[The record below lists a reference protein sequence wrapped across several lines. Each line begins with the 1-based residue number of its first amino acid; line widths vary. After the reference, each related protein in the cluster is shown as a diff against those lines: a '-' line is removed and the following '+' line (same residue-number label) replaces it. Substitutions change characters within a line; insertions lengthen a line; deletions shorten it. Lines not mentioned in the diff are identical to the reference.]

1 MSAKELD
8 NLFLHLRD
16 PIKFGKCFWPNV
28 SFYKEQIDI
37 IKSVENNVETY
48 VKAGNMLGKDFVTAF
63 IVLYFFLTRHP
74 VRIITTSVDSSQL
87 EGVLWGEIRNF
98 ISTSRIPLTHDK
110 GGPLVDNHLHL
121 RKMVNGKICGLSY
134 VLGRVAKKGE
144 GLLGHHI
151 ADRGDG
157 IPRTLAIG
165 DEASGLDDDVHTRCT
180 TWAKRLLFIGN
191 PYPCTNFF
199 KKYCQEGDVKN
210 PQDRRQYFRK
220 VYKIKGEDSPNVRR
234 ALEEIRHGLSPSGK
248 LVLPGVLPYN
258 DYIYRRTTWDKIR
271 QHISLDAEFYEG
283 SEILLYPPNWL
294 DTAERRYKELLGR
307 KRIARAIGIDPAEGG
322 DKTAMCAV
330 DEYGIIEIESE
341 QTPDTNKIAG
351 KVIAFGRKH
360 GVPPENWVFD
370 RGGGGKQIA
379 DQIRSLGAEYKHVR
393 TIGFGES
400 VTPNPKRGMKTLG
413 EQVDNREERYT
424 YVNRRAQ
431 MFNDLSQLIDP
442 SGFGVG
448 ELWEIIAKRFKI
460 DVEQLT
466 GGFSIP
472 PDPEIRKQMA
482 MIPKLYDKEG
492 RMRMLPKNKT
502 TKDSNEKTL
511 VEIIGHSPD
520 ELDSIVLAVH
530 GMLYRGTK
538 ITIGGF

>member
-1 MSAKELD
+1 MSTKDLD
-8 NLFLHLRD
+8 NLLANLKD
-16 PIKFGKCFWPNV
+16 PVKFGKCFWPHV
-28 SFYKEQIDI
+28 TFYREQIDI
-37 IKSVENNVETY
+37 IRSVESNIETY

-74 VRIITTSVDSSQL
+74 CRVITTSVDSSQL

-98 ISTSRIPLTHDK
+98 IATSRIPLTHDK
-110 GGPLVDNHLHL
+110 GGPIIDNHLHL
-121 RKMVNGKICGLSY
+121 RKVVKGKTCGLSY

-191 PYPCTNFF
+191 PYPCSNFF
-199 KKYCQEGDVKN
+199 KKYCQEGDARN
-210 PQDRRQYFRK
+210 PNNKRQYFRK
-220 VYKIKGEDSPNVRR
+220 VYKIKGDDSPNVRR
-234 ALEEIRHGLSPSGK
+234 ALEEIRHGLIPSGK
-248 LVLPGVLPYN
+248 MIVPGVLPYD
-258 DYIYRRTTWDKIR
+258 DYLYRRTTWDKIR

-283 SEILLYPPNWL
+283 SEILLYPPDWL
-294 DTAERRYKELLGR
+294 DRAERRFNELRGR

-322 DKTAMCAV
+322 DKTSLCAV
-330 DEYGIIEIESE
+330 DEYGMIDVEACK
-341 QTPDTNKIAG
+341 TPDTNEIVG
-351 KVIAFGRKH
+351 MVIAFGHKH
-360 GVPPENWVFD
+360 GAPPENWVFD

-379 DQIRSLGAEYKHVR
+379 DRIRAMGGQYAHVR
-393 TIGFGES
+393 TVGFGES
-400 VTPNPKRGMKTLG
+400 VSPNPKRGMKTLT

-431 MFNDLSQLIDP
+431 LFHDLSQLLDP
-442 SGFGVG
+442 SSFGIG
-448 ELWEIIAKRFKI
+448 DLWGTLIKRYKL
-460 DVEQLT
+460 DAEQLT
-466 GGFSIP
+466 GGFAILP
-472 PDPEIRKQMA
+472 NVDIRKQMA

-492 RMRMLPKNKT
+492 RIRMLPKNKT
-502 TKDSNEKTL
+502 SKESSEKTL

-520 ELDSIVLAVH
+520 ELDSTVLAVY
-530 GMLYRGTK
+530 GMLYKGTK
-538 ITIGGF
+538 VTIGGF